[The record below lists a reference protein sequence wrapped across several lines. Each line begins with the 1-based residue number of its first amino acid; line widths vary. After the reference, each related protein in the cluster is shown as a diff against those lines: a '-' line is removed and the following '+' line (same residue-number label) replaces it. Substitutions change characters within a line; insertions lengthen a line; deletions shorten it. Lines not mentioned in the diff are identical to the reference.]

1 MAEDAVSKLKK
12 KSLEKAYKKDAKDYP
27 KIEEQRMNFSEW
39 KDSLCDPLY
48 EVNDKPSCPKG
59 YKWDKK
65 TMMCVPKTAKDDVGA
80 QGSKD
85 RKPENGPG
93 YNVLGSHG
101 QNGAPYA
108 YEEQGINGYGDG
120 E

>member
-1 MAEDAVSKLKK
+1 MADQDPVRKLKN

-27 KIEEQRMNFSEW
+27 KIEEGRMNFTDW
-39 KDSLCDPLY
+39 KNSLCDPLY
-48 EVNDKPSCPKG
+48 EVNDKPSCPNG

-65 TMMCVPKTAKDDVGA
+65 TMMCVPKSGKDDVSNRGDR
-80 QGSKD
+80 D

-93 YNVLGSHG
+93 YNVIGSHG

-108 YEEQGINGYGDG
+108 YEEQPEGYGA

>member
-1 MAEDAVSKLKK
+1 
-12 KSLEKAYKKDAKDYP
+12 
-27 KIEEQRMNFSEW
+27 MNYSEW
-39 KDSLCDPLY
+39 LESLVESPFTVD
-48 EVNDKPSCPKG
+48 DKPSCPNG
-59 YKWDKK
+59 YKWSKK
-65 TMMCVPKTAKDDVGA
+65 QKMCVPKSAKDDVGA

-101 QNGAPYA
+101 MNGAPYA
-108 YEEQGINGYGDG
+108 YEEQGINGNGDG

>member
-1 MAEDAVSKLKK
+1 
-12 KSLEKAYKKDAKDYP
+12 
-27 KIEEQRMNFSEW
+27 MNYSEW
-39 KDSLCDPLY
+39 LESLVESPFS
-48 EVNDKPSCPKG
+48 VNDKPSCPNG
-59 YKWDKK
+59 YKWSKK
-65 TMMCVPKTAKDDVGA
+65 QMMCVPKSAKDDVGA

-93 YNVLGSHG
+93 YNVIGSHG

-108 YEEQGINGYGDG
+108 YEEDGINGNGDG